1 MPTYLINSDQSLQNT
16 IGELRELY
24 RVHKFVKVTARIGKD
39 RSVPQNSISHAW
51 YEQLARELKEDD
63 ALGWK
68 CYSKLHIGVPI
79 MRVEDEEFRS
89 AHDAV
94 LKRLTYEQKLIA
106 MRHWPVTSIMSKT
119 QLSKYLEMMQDHFRV
134 MGVQLEFPDEA

>member
-1 MPTYLINSDQSLQNT
+1 MPTYLINSDQSLQYT

-39 RSVPQNSISHAW
+39 RSLDQNSISHAW

-89 AHDAV
+89 AYDSV
-94 LKRLTYEQKLIA
+94 LKKLTYEQKLIA